1 MDEKINVQLTNKEK
15 QALSYILGESLE
27 ENDDNTTF
35 AQKIK
40 NVAKKGLLTASL
52 VLALLPNLNAQQ
64 TTQVTQEFVKCSV
77 GVNADKSQ
85 ENINQQQKLFQTL
98 KQSGIIQENKD
109 GTITIKCK
117 SKLESAGNQ
126 IVSHY
131 MTLCRGMG
139 YVPVPS
145 RSIKMINAQYDKKK
159 GIYVCSV
166 TLKKVQSKTNNTI
179 AFENKQYNNMNKK
192 QLYESIMSSVSKEVK
207 KALNESRSFESYIQQ
222 SIWEEVKDNTN
233 LLNKILSKTL
243 TNRNVSDLLNNAL
256 YDYRTGTYTVEDF
269 ESENGKTYT
278 IDANYIYEF
287 ITPRARK
294 QVEKMANKLLQQSE
308 LIKQEANKLLS
319 LL

>member
-85 ENINQQQKLFQTL
+85 ENINQQQKLFQML

-139 YVPVPS
+139 YVPIPS

-159 GIYVCSV
+159 EIYVCSV
-166 TLKKVQSKTNNTI
+166 TLKKAQSKTNNNTI
-179 AFENKQYNNMNKK
+179 AFESKQYNMDKK

-207 KALNESRSFESYIQQ
+207 KALTNSELNESRTPNRDIENY
-222 SIWEEVKDNTN
+222 VKSWLKQPSNPVEMRGVLSAIVNGMKGAYAYREDEGYMDQNTREYN
-233 LLNKILSKTL
+233 RATDIL
-243 TNRNVSDLLNNAL
+243 D
-256 YDYRTGTYTVEDF
+256 DF
-269 ESENGKTYT
+269 IEQCK
-278 IDANYIYEF
+278 
-287 ITPRARK
+287 
-294 QVEKMANKLLQQSE
+294 
-308 LIKQEANKLLS
+308 
-319 LL
+319 

>member
-85 ENINQQQKLFQTL
+85 ENINQQQKLFQML

-139 YVPVPS
+139 YVPIPS

-159 GIYVCSV
+159 EIYVCSV
-166 TLKKVQSKTNNTI
+166 TLKKAQSKINNNTI
-179 AFENKQYNNMNKK
+179 AFESKQYNMDKK

-207 KALNESRSFESYIQQ
+207 KALTNSELNESRTPNRDIENY
-222 SIWEEVKDNTN
+222 VKSWLKWPNNPVEMRGVLSAIVNGMKGAYAYREDEGYMDQNTREYN
-233 LLNKILSKTL
+233 RATDIL
-243 TNRNVSDLLNNAL
+243 D
-256 YDYRTGTYTVEDF
+256 DF
-269 ESENGKTYT
+269 IEQCE
-278 IDANYIYEF
+278 
-287 ITPRARK
+287 
-294 QVEKMANKLLQQSE
+294 
-308 LIKQEANKLLS
+308 
-319 LL
+319 

>member
-85 ENINQQQKLFQTL
+85 ENINQQQKLFQML

-139 YVPVPS
+139 YVPIPS
-145 RSIKMINAQYDKKK
+145 RSIKMINAQYDRKK

-166 TLKKVQSKTNNTI
+166 TLKKVQSKTNNNTI
-179 AFENKQYNNMNKK
+179 AFESKQYNMDKK
-192 QLYESIMSSVSKEVK
+192 QLYESIMTSVSKEVK
-207 KALNESRSFESYIQQ
+207 KALVNSELNESRTPNRDIENYVKSWLKWPSNPVEMRGVLSAIVNGMKGSYAYREDEGYMDQ
-222 SIWEEVKDNTN
+222 NTREYN
-233 LLNKILSKTL
+233 RATDIL
-243 TNRNVSDLLNNAL
+243 D
-256 YDYRTGTYTVEDF
+256 DF
-269 ESENGKTYT
+269 IEQCK
-278 IDANYIYEF
+278 
-287 ITPRARK
+287 
-294 QVEKMANKLLQQSE
+294 
-308 LIKQEANKLLS
+308 
-319 LL
+319 

>member
-85 ENINQQQKLFQTL
+85 ENINQQQKLFQML

-139 YVPVPS
+139 YVPILS

-159 GIYVCSV
+159 EIYVCSV
-166 TLKKVQSKTNNTI
+166 TLKKAQSKTNNNTI
-179 AFENKQYNNMNKK
+179 AFESKQYNMDKK

-207 KALNESRSFESYIQQ
+207 KALTNSELNESRTPNRDIENY
-222 SIWEEVKDNTN
+222 VKSWLKQPSNPVEMRGVLSAIVNGMKGAYAYREDEGYMDQNTREYN
-233 LLNKILSKTL
+233 RATDIL
-243 TNRNVSDLLNNAL
+243 D
-256 YDYRTGTYTVEDF
+256 DF
-269 ESENGKTYT
+269 IEQCK
-278 IDANYIYEF
+278 
-287 ITPRARK
+287 
-294 QVEKMANKLLQQSE
+294 
-308 LIKQEANKLLS
+308 
-319 LL
+319 

>member
-64 TTQVTQEFVKCSV
+64 TSQVTQEFVKCSV

-85 ENINQQQKLFQTL
+85 ENINQQQKLFQML

-139 YVPVPS
+139 YVPIPS
-145 RSIKMINAQYDKKK
+145 RSIKMINAQYDRKK

-166 TLKKVQSKTNNTI
+166 TLKKVQSKTNNNSHVKQ
-179 AFENKQYNNMNKK
+179 AFENCRHHFGNS
-192 QLYESIMSSVSKEVK
+192 EFS
-207 KALNESRSFESYIQQ
+207 ALHECRWRQADSRTHASQNPPQTGREHETTQGTWTS
-222 SIWEEVKDNTN
+222 DTPGTN
-233 LLNKILSKTL
+233 IL
-243 TNRNVSDLLNNAL
+243 
-256 YDYRTGTYTVEDF
+256 
-269 ESENGKTYT
+269 
-278 IDANYIYEF
+278 
-287 ITPRARK
+287 
-294 QVEKMANKLLQQSE
+294 
-308 LIKQEANKLLS
+308 
-319 LL
+319 

>member
-85 ENINQQQKLFQTL
+85 ENINQQQKLFQML

-139 YVPVPS
+139 YVPIPS
-145 RSIKMINAQYDKKK
+145 RSIKMINAQYDRKK

-166 TLKKVQSKTNNTI
+166 TLKKVQSKTNNNTI
-179 AFENKQYNNMNKK
+179 AFESKQYNMDKK
-192 QLYESIMSSVSKEVK
+192 QLYESIMTSVSKEVK
-207 KALNESRSFESYIQQ
+207 KALVNSELNESRTPNRDIENYVKSWLKWPSNPVEMRGVLSAIVNGMKGSYAYREDEGYMDQ
-222 SIWEEVKDNTN
+222 NTREYN
-233 LLNKILSKTL
+233 RATDIL
-243 TNRNVSDLLNNAL
+243 D
-256 YDYRTGTYTVEDF
+256 DF
-269 ESENGKTYT
+269 IEQCE
-278 IDANYIYEF
+278 
-287 ITPRARK
+287 
-294 QVEKMANKLLQQSE
+294 
-308 LIKQEANKLLS
+308 
-319 LL
+319 

>member
-64 TTQVTQEFVKCSV
+64 TTQVTQEFVKCTV

-85 ENINQQQKLFQTL
+85 ENINQQQKLFQML

-166 TLKKVQSKTNNTI
+166 TLKKAQSKTNNTI
-179 AFENKQYNNMNKK
+179 AFESKQYNNMDKK

-207 KALNESRSFESYIQQ
+207 KALVNSELNESETPNRDIENYVKSWLKWPSNPVEMRGVLSAIVNGMKGAYSYREDEGYMDQ
-222 SIWEEVKDNTN
+222 NTQEYN
-233 LLNKILSKTL
+233 RATDIL
-243 TNRNVSDLLNNAL
+243 D
-256 YDYRTGTYTVEDF
+256 DF
-269 ESENGKTYT
+269 IEQCE
-278 IDANYIYEF
+278 
-287 ITPRARK
+287 
-294 QVEKMANKLLQQSE
+294 
-308 LIKQEANKLLS
+308 
-319 LL
+319 

>member
-85 ENINQQQKLFQTL
+85 ENINQQQKLFQML

-139 YVPVPS
+139 YVPIPS
-145 RSIKMINAQYDKKK
+145 RSIKMINAQYDRKK

-166 TLKKVQSKTNNTI
+166 TLKKVQSKTNNNTI
-179 AFENKQYNNMNKK
+179 AFEGKQYNMDKK
-192 QLYESIMSSVSKEVK
+192 QLYESIMTSVSKEVK
-207 KALNESRSFESYIQQ
+207 KALDNSELNESRTPNRDIENY
-222 SIWEEVKDNTN
+222 VKSWLKQPSNPVEMRGVLSAIVNGMKGAYAYREDEGYMDQNTREYN
-233 LLNKILSKTL
+233 RATDIL
-243 TNRNVSDLLNNAL
+243 D
-256 YDYRTGTYTVEDF
+256 DF
-269 ESENGKTYT
+269 IEQCE
-278 IDANYIYEF
+278 
-287 ITPRARK
+287 
-294 QVEKMANKLLQQSE
+294 
-308 LIKQEANKLLS
+308 
-319 LL
+319 

>member
-64 TTQVTQEFVKCSV
+64 TSQVTQEFVKCSV

-85 ENINQQQKLFQTL
+85 ENINQQQKLFQML

-139 YVPVPS
+139 YVPIPS

-159 GIYVCSV
+159 EIYVCSV
-166 TLKKVQSKTNNTI
+166 TLKKAQSKTNNNTI
-179 AFENKQYNNMNKK
+179 AFESKQYNIDKK

-207 KALNESRSFESYIQQ
+207 KALTNFELNESRTPNRDIENY
-222 SIWEEVKDNTN
+222 VKSWLKQPSNPVEMRGVLSAIVNGMKGAYAYREDEGYMDQNTREYN
-233 LLNKILSKTL
+233 RATDIL
-243 TNRNVSDLLNNAL
+243 D
-256 YDYRTGTYTVEDF
+256 DF
-269 ESENGKTYT
+269 IEQCE
-278 IDANYIYEF
+278 
-287 ITPRARK
+287 
-294 QVEKMANKLLQQSE
+294 
-308 LIKQEANKLLS
+308 
-319 LL
+319 

>member
-85 ENINQQQKLFQTL
+85 ENINQQQKLFQML
-98 KQSGIIQENKD
+98 IQSGIIQENKD

-166 TLKKVQSKTNNTI
+166 TLKKAQSKTNNTI
-179 AFENKQYNNMNKK
+179 AFESKQYNNMDKK

-207 KALNESRSFESYIQQ
+207 KALVNSELNESETPNRDIENYVKSWLKWPSNPVEMRGVLSAIVNGMKGAYSYREDEGYMDQNTEEYNEASDYLDDFIISCIQ
-222 SIWEEVKDNTN
+222 SIIRRE
-233 LLNKILSKTL
+233 
-243 TNRNVSDLLNNAL
+243 
-256 YDYRTGTYTVEDF
+256 
-269 ESENGKTYT
+269 
-278 IDANYIYEF
+278 
-287 ITPRARK
+287 K
-294 QVEKMANKLLQQSE
+294 QN
-308 LIKQEANKLLS
+308 
-319 LL
+319 

>member
-77 GVNADKSQ
+77 GTNADKSQ
-85 ENINQQQKLFQTL
+85 ENINQQKKLFQML

-139 YVPVPS
+139 YVPIPS
-145 RSIKMINAQYDKKK
+145 RSIKMINAQYDRKK

-166 TLKKVQSKTNNTI
+166 TLKRVQSKTNNNTI
-179 AFENKQYNNMNKK
+179 AFESKQYNMDKK

-207 KALNESRSFESYIQQ
+207 KALTNSELNESRTPNRDIENY
-222 SIWEEVKDNTN
+222 VKSWLKQPSNPVEMRGVLSAIVNGMKGAYAYREDEGYMDQNTREYN
-233 LLNKILSKTL
+233 RATDIL
-243 TNRNVSDLLNNAL
+243 D
-256 YDYRTGTYTVEDF
+256 DF
-269 ESENGKTYT
+269 IEQCK
-278 IDANYIYEF
+278 
-287 ITPRARK
+287 
-294 QVEKMANKLLQQSE
+294 
-308 LIKQEANKLLS
+308 
-319 LL
+319 